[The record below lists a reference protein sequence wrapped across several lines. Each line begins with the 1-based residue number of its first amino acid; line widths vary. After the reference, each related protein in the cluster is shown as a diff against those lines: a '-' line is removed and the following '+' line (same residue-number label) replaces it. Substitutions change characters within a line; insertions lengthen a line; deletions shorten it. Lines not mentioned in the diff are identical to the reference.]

1 MHWESFSKI
10 PKMGL
15 SVGRRN
21 SVLKINKISS
31 HKLGKAGEKTALQF
45 LKKKNFRIVEQ
56 GFRFYKGE
64 IDIIAYDMKTLVFL
78 EVKTRRSHKF
88 GFPEDALTPSKQ
100 NQLRKIALGYC
111 TLHKIQDVECRFDVL
126 SLNYTE
132 NGYSIS
138 HIENAF

>member
-31 HKLGKAGEKTALQF
+31 HKLGKAGEKAALQF

-132 NGYSIS
+132 NEYSVS

>member
-1 MHWESFSKI
+1 MHWESFSKT

-21 SVLKINKISS
+21 SVLKINQISS
-31 HKLGKAGEKTALQF
+31 HKLGKAGEKAALQF

-64 IDIIAYDMKTLVFL
+64 IDIIAYDKKTLVFL

-100 NQLRKIALGYC
+100 NQLRKVALGYC
-111 TLHKIQDVECRFDVL
+111 TLRKIQDVECRFDVL
-126 SLNYTE
+126 SLTYDEKGYTV
-132 NGYSIS
+132 S